1 MSTRAI
7 LAIRLPDETI
17 LATYLHFDGYPDHVM
32 PILTSGYVDP
42 DEALELIQAGEL
54 RCLPPRPNA
63 PEYFETS
70 RRTSELTSADEL
82 PALSRYLNAEHVYL
96 MNQNGWTHLAV
107 ADYS

>member
-42 DEALELIQAGEL
+42 DEALELIQAGEIRSL
-54 RCLPPRPNA
+54 SPRPEL
-63 PEYFETS
+63 PKYFETS
-70 RRTSELTSADEL
+70 RRTNELKSADEL
-82 PALSRYLNAEHVYL
+82 MSLAQYLNAEHVYL
-96 MNQNGWTHLAV
+96 MTEKGWTHQEV
-107 ADYS
+107 